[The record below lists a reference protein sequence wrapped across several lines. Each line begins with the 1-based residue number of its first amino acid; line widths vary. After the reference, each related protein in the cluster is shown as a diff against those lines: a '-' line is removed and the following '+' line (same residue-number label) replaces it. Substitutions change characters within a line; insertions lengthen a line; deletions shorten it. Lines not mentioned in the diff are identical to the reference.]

1 MSEKNLTLEQK
12 GKYVIVRINRPD
24 KLNALNTAT
33 ITELYQAMKTI
44 QIDASIRAV
53 ILTGSGDKA
62 FAAGADISEL
72 TQHNA
77 NSGKVFAIRGQKVF
91 NFIEKMSKPVIAA
104 VNGYAL
110 GGGCELAMSCHLRL
124 ASQKAQFGQP
134 EINLGLIPGYGGTQR
149 LPRLIGRTHAL
160 YLLLTGDM
168 LKVEQAL
175 QLGLVNEV
183 LEPEK
188 LMPRAEELAT
198 LLAEKAPIAAQY
210 IIDAVNGGEGRQMDA
225 ALDIEAEL
233 FGNIC
238 ETEDMKEGTAAF
250 LQKRS
255 PNFKGK

>member
-1 MSEKNLTLEQK
+1 
-12 GKYVIVRINRPD
+12 
-24 KLNALNTAT
+24 
-33 ITELYQAMKTI
+33 MKAI
-44 QIDASIRAV
+44 QVDSSIRAA

-72 TQHNA
+72 TRHDA

-91 NFIEKMSKPVIAA
+91 NFIEKMPKPIIAA
-104 VNGYAL
+104 VNGFAL

-124 ASQKAQFGQP
+124 ASQKARFGQP

-149 LPRLIGRTHAL
+149 LPRLIGKTQAL
-160 YLLLTGDM
+160 YFLLTGEM
-168 LKVEQAL
+168 VKAEQAW

-183 LEPEK
+183 LEPER

-198 LLAEKAPIAAQY
+198 LLAEKAPIAARY
-210 IIDAVNGGEGRQMDA
+210 IIEAVNGGLDKQLDA

-238 ETEDMKEGTAAF
+238 DTEDMKEGTTAF

-255 PNFKGK
+255 PIFKGK